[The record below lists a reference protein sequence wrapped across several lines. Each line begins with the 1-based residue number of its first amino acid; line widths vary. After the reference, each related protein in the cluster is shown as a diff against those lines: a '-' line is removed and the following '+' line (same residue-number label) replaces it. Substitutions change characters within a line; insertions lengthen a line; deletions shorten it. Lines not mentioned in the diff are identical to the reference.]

1 MGAIDKINE
10 DYTKARAKWIG
21 ANGWMVTHGGALIWG
36 IAGVIVGFMIGL
48 AF

>member
-10 DYTKARAKWIG
+10 DYTKARTKWIE
-21 ANGWMVTHGGALIWG
+21 ANGWMVTHGGALFWG
-36 IAGVIVGFMIGL
+36 IAGVLVGFALCM